1 MCINIH
7 EHSYSYT
14 YANLHIYTHN
24 YTHTHIQTYKQAYP
38 CSSIV
43 FYNNEPCVTTTLCWN
58 ATYTDDLFSMF
69 TTWQQACI
77 KPPLCDTSPQRLYLF
92 NSDEDQQLPAMLHA
106 NRHHVTK
113 QKKKKKKKKKDCT
126 QKKKMGELNSE
137 GECPPACLNGD
148 ASDGAKTV
156 EQRWGMLIVFTQ
168 YLRRLELE
176 ITISEFKA
184 KLIFKNYSNSS
195 DENSS
200 NESGLA
206 YREKIRSVL
215 R

>member
-1 MCINIH
+1 
-7 EHSYSYT
+7 
-14 YANLHIYTHN
+14 
-24 YTHTHIQTYKQAYP
+24 
-38 CSSIV
+38 
-43 FYNNEPCVTTTLCWN
+43 
-58 ATYTDDLFSMF
+58 
-69 TTWQQACI
+69 
-77 KPPLCDTSPQRLYLF
+77 
-92 NSDEDQQLPAMLHA
+92 
-106 NRHHVTK
+106 
-113 QKKKKKKKKKDCT
+113 
-126 QKKKMGELNSE
+126 MGELNSE
-137 GECPPACLNGD
+137 GECPPACLNGG

-206 YREKIRSVL
+206 YRKKIRSVL
-215 R
+215 RKCVCVCVCVCVCMCVCVCVCACVCVCMCV